1 MYVDVYQI
9 IAYKICTVLFT
20 LTLDF
25 ILNKLCKP
33 SKYLKLLT
41 MLCYDADMAHTY
53 LGIIYWNVLS
63 ISKGIKCR
71 IINYLNYSNCG

>member
-53 LGIIYWNVLS
+53 LGIIY
-63 ISKGIKCR
+63 
-71 IINYLNYSNCG
+71 